1 MLIFPYT
8 FMKILTN
15 NKDLKR
21 LLYIEITFS
30 NYYIFNFP
38 FLLIIIALSSL
49 HKISNT
55 ALNKSRGSVHSFL
68 NSVYNGII

>member
-15 NKDLKR
+15 NKALKR

-30 NYYIFNFP
+30 NYYVFNFP
-38 FLLIIIALSSL
+38 FLLIITVLSSL

-55 ALNKSRGSVHSFL
+55 ELNKSRGSVHSFL
-68 NSVYNGII
+68 NSVYNGNI

>member
-30 NYYIFNFP
+30 NKIFHFP
-38 FLLIIIALSSL
+38 FLCIIIVLSSL

-55 ALNKSRGSVHSFL
+55 ALKKSRGSVYSFL
-68 NSVYNGII
+68 NSVYNGNI